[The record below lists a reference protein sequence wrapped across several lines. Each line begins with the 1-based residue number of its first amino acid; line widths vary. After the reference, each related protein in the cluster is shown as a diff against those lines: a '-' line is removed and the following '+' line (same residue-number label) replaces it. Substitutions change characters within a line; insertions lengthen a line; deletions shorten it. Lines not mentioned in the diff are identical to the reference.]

1 MYLEILPLTGSNPA
15 ALKIKE
21 LILNGKVSEMEARRL
36 VAFIPYFLRMPTEKL
51 LTAYEEL
58 LKENPNIKTKELR
71 GAIAM
76 AFGHLIGVTCNPS
89 RQRICK
95 TDTVNKYG
103 RMAYEAF
110 KNAKTHHEMMVTLQA
125 LRNSKQVS
133 LIEKLIP
140 LVKSGA
146 VSHALRP
153 HVIYALTSLGQT
165 NRSKYLS
172 AIQPIILNVTETTE
186 VRIAAIGS
194 LFQSG
199 PTFLELQQLV
209 GAAAWERNQEVLN
222 FLLTSFKVIG

>member
-1 MYLEILPLTGSNPA
+1 MPGNDFFN
-15 ALKIKE
+15 KE
-21 LILNGKVSEMEARRL
+21 PSDLIINLNDR
-36 VAFIPYFLRMPTEKL
+36 
-51 LTAYEEL
+51 
-58 LKENPNIKTKELR
+58 ELR

-76 AFGHLIGVTCNPS
+76 AFGHLIGVTCNS
-89 RQRICK
+89 AKQRICK
-95 TDTVNKYG
+95 TDTINKYG

-133 LIEKLIP
+133 LIEKLVP

-165 NRSKYLS
+165 NRNKYLA
-172 AIQPIILNVTETTE
+172 AIQPIILNTTESTE
-186 VRIAAIGS
+186 VRIAAIAS
-194 LFQSG
+194 LFQSV

-209 GAAAWERNQEVLN
+209 AASMWERNLEVLN
-222 FLLTSFKVIG
+222 FMLTSFRVIEFLTSEDFNWENFFKLESIGRRRTLPTPRTRASSP